1 MLSRAVALLVVA
13 SGAQA
18 FIPAA
23 PCSVHVAEQR
33 APAQRWGGLRGGL
46 ACVSMQAESPV
57 VSRRIIVN
65 GALASAVLVGS
76 GSPAM
81 AELFELKAACTTQS
95 CPDAPDSDYKVDT
108 LAVNKGKFT
117 GQGYQFER
125 PTDEYF
131 KRVQVFD
138 RVTARPGSVLL
149 RDKKNPDIA
158 IFSNVEQ
165 IKNSDYTWKPTIV
178 EVMFKMH
185 AQCMFSLHADKYRSH
200 ACMHACTC
208 VCARALT
215 HALPVT
221 CC

>member
-18 FIPAA
+18 FVPAA

-33 APAQRWGGLRGGL
+33 ATAQLRGGL

-208 VCARALT
+208 VCVRARSHMRYL
-215 HALPVT
+215 
-221 CC
+221 

>member
-1 MLSRAVALLVVA
+1 
-13 SGAQA
+13 
-18 FIPAA
+18 
-23 PCSVHVAEQR
+23 
-33 APAQRWGGLRGGL
+33 
-46 ACVSMQAESPV
+46 
-57 VSRRIIVN
+57 
-65 GALASAVLVGS
+65 
-76 GSPAM
+76 M

-178 EVMFKMH
+178 EVTFKMH
-185 AQCMFSLHADKYRSH
+185 AQNACFFCMPTSIVLAR
-200 ACMHACTC
+200 ACMHVH
-208 VCARALT
+208 VCARVRSHMRYL
-215 HALPVT
+215 
-221 CC
+221 